1 MANQNALL
9 LAVERIKK
17 LVPENLDV
25 NEIKMPKHMSASEH
39 FIIQE
44 VKGFNKQLAVV
55 LESLN
60 SLEKVNFCKTL
71 IANLFIQF

>member
-1 MANQNALL
+1 MKFFLVELKNALANQNAVLE
-9 LAVERIKK
+9 AVERIKQ
-17 LVPENLDV
+17 LVPESLDV

-44 VKGFNKQLAVV
+44 VNGFNKQLAIV

-60 SLEKVNFCKTL
+60 SLEKV
-71 IANLFIQF
+71 